1 MVTARITV
9 DPDALI
15 VALESHEAET
25 EWVLDLRTGEVI
37 PVINP
42 AITGDST
49 VQAELEQEPER
60 YLPIEPISSREGR
73 RIMEGFAADVPPG
86 LARRR
91 LLAALD
97 GRHPFRDFKSVLTAF
112 PALRAQWFRYHDDR
126 MRSVA
131 KNWLSDHELNATLG
145 PGPTSNRGV

>member
-49 VQAELEQEPER
+49 
-60 YLPIEPISSREGR
+60 
-73 RIMEGFAADVPPG
+73 
-86 LARRR
+86 
-91 LLAALD
+91 
-97 GRHPFRDFKSVLTAF
+97 
-112 PALRAQWFRYHDDR
+112 
-126 MRSVA
+126 
-131 KNWLSDHELNATLG
+131 
-145 PGPTSNRGV
+145 